1 MSPPP
6 EDDATTGTAAPTD
19 RTGGVGGLLPE
30 ATVESRWWYW
40 IAAVP
45 VYFGLSFVGGALLF
59 ATVALGVWMDVGVAF
74 SGAFLFA
81 LAAVLFGLPGLLL
94 SVLFPVAVY
103 VDARAVREA
112 DAGWNP
118 DPALYGAVALAG
130 VLATA
135 FTVSVPM
142 AIYYL
147 YRRHEAVGVP

>member
-1 MSPPP
+1 MSPPS
-6 EDDATTGTAAPTD
+6 EDDAATGTAAPTE
-19 RTGGVGGLLPE
+19 RTGGVNGFLPD

-45 VYFGLSFVGGALLF
+45 VYFCLSVVLGALLF
-59 ATVALGVWMDVGVAF
+59 ATVVLGVWIDAGVMF
-74 SGAFLFA
+74 SGPFLFA

-94 SVLFPVAVY
+94 SVVFPVAVY

-112 DAGWNP
+112 DVGWDP
-118 DPALYGAVALAG
+118 DLALYGVVALAA
-130 VLATA
+130 VLVTA
-135 FTVSVPM
+135 FTASVPV